1 MCHVQISI
9 TRPVM
14 LKTANTS
21 QLTII
26 ILLHPASL
34 VIPPSTLHRKFMT
47 GCRKSLLA
55 HISHSR
61 GLVSLHVYPLSP
73 FIAYLGFGF
82 VFWKKELQKRQ
93 MDHPPI
99 LPAPRCVLLGWIIA
113 NFSKLGHSPN
123 SPEFLFLLR
132 CNWDNRGFTSNPRH
146 GRWIGAPDTSWDE
159 SPSLTSPLTTTTRHS
174 SHPFLRWPLN

>member
-47 GCRKSLLA
+47 GCRKSLLT

-82 VFWKKELQKRQ
+82 VFWKKELQKRP

-123 SPEFLFLLR
+123 SPEFLLLIR
-132 CNWDNRGFTSNPRH
+132 CNWDKRVHVQPKAQPVDRSTRHLLRWEPIAHLTPRRH
-146 GRWIGAPDTSWDE
+146 H
-159 SPSLTSPLTTTTRHS
+159 PSLIPLIPKVTS
-174 SHPFLRWPLN
+174 